1 MIDRPAKNIQVTKF
15 SGAVETLNLD
25 KLKSSLT
32 RSGAD
37 KLQADEIIDKILK
50 VLEPITSTRK
60 IYRLARKY
68 LRQLNRVS
76 GIRYSLKMA
85 LQKLGPSGYPFEKY
99 FGAILENYGYEVK
112 VGNTLEG
119 RCVQHE
125 VDVLAVNEKEVALY
139 ECKYRNSPGK
149 TTDVKVAMYV
159 DSRFRDIK
167 PVIIKEY
174 PGRTFRGG
182 LVTNTRFTSDA
193 VKYAECSGLHITSWR
208 HPQKDSLESLIE
220 EKRLYPIT
228 IISGINSGLVRS
240 LVAQDIILLKD
251 LAGMDVKDI
260 MRMISLPKKKALAVK
275 KQADELCLY

>member
-1 MIDRPAKNIQVTKF
+1 LIDRTVNDIQVTKF

-50 VLEPITSTRK
+50 VLEPTTSTRK

-76 GIRYSLKMA
+76 GIRYTLKTA

-99 FGAILENYGYEVK
+99 FGAILENYGYEIK
-112 VGNTLEG
+112 VGIMLEG

-125 VDVLAVNEKEVALY
+125 VDVLAVNDKEVSLY
-139 ECKYRNSPGK
+139 ECKYRNSPGN

-159 DSRFRDIK
+159 DSRFRDLK

-193 VKYAECSGLHITSWR
+193 VKYAECSGLQITSWR

-220 EKRLYPIT
+220 EKKLYPIT
-228 IISGINSGLVRS
+228 IISGINSDLVRS
-240 LVAQDIILLKD
+240 LIAHDIILLKD
-251 LAGMDVKDI
+251 LAGMDVKKM
-260 MRMISLPKKKALAVK
+260 MRMLSLPERKASSLK
-275 KQADELCLY
+275 KQADELCLC